1 MILTQEQ
8 QMIRD
13 TLRAFAQ
20 ERLAPFAAEWDKHH
34 TFPAQALKELGELGA
49 MGMVVPE
56 EWGGA
61 GLDYMSL
68 VLTLEEIAA
77 GDGATSTIV
86 SVQNSLACG
95 ITQKY
100 GTDQQKEEWL
110 KPLAR
115 GEKLGCFCLTEP
127 HTGSDAAA
135 ITTRADRVQDSEG
148 EHFVLNGVKQ
158 FITTGKHAHVAIV
171 FAVTDK
177 AAGKKGISCFL
188 VPTATPGFIVGRT
201 EDKMG
206 QHASDTVQIIFEN
219 CRVPAS
225 ALLGKEGEGYRIA
238 LSNLEAGRIGI
249 AAQSVG
255 MARAAFEAAVRYA
268 RERVTFGVPIIQ
280 HQAVSFRLAD
290 MATLLDAAR
299 LMVWRAAQLKDA
311 GQPCLKEAS
320 MAKMFASEAA
330 EKIASDAIQIHGG
343 VGYTSDF
350 PVERIYRDVRI
361 SQIYEGA
368 NDIQRLV
375 IGRSIAG

>member
-1 MILTQEQ
+1 MLLTPEQ

-13 TLRAFAQ
+13 AMRTFSQ
-20 ERLAPFAAEWDKHH
+20 ERLAPFAAEWDRTHA
-34 TFPAQALKELGELGA
+34 FPAQALKQLGELGA
-49 MGMVVPE
+49 MGLCVPE

-100 GTDQQKEEWL
+100 GTPEQKETWL

-135 ITTRADRVQDSEG
+135 LTTRADRDG
-148 EHFVLNGVKQ
+148 DHFVLNGVKQ
-158 FITTGKHAHVAIV
+158 FITTGKHADMAIV
-171 FAVTDK
+171 FAVTNK

-188 VPTATPGFIVGRT
+188 VPTATPGYIVGRV
-201 EDKMG
+201 EEKMG
-206 QHASDTVQIIFEN
+206 QHASDTVQILFEN

-225 ALLGKEGEGYRIA
+225 ALLGAEGEGYKIA

-255 MARAAFEAAVRYA
+255 MARAAYEAAVRYA
-268 RERVTFGVPIIQ
+268 KERVTFGVPIIE

-299 LMVWRAAQLKDA
+299 LMTWRAAQLKDA
-311 GQPCLKEAS
+311 GQPCLTEAS

-343 VGYTSDF
+343 VGYTQDF
-350 PVERIYRDVRI
+350 PVERIYRDVRVC
-361 SQIYEGA
+361 QIYEGA

-375 IGRSIAG
+375 IGRSIAAA